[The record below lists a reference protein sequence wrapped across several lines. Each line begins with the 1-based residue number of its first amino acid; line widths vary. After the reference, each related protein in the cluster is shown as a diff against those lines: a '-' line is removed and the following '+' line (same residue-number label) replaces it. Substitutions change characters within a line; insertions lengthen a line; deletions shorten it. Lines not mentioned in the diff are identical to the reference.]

1 MITHANTPA
10 SEIFGGFKGPKIAP
24 LHFTFTSLSLSLQFF
39 SLEIKEKD
47 VARDILFFG
56 LTPRGESPFV
66 QEVAPRKPIR
76 LLTRKKS
83 PCSDDH
89 LREHFRLRNFQPI

>member
-1 MITHANTPA
+1 MD
-10 SEIFGGFKGPKIAP
+10 S
-24 LHFTFTSLSLSLQFF
+24 LHFFTFHFF
-39 SLEIKEKD
+39 TLIKEEE
-47 VARDILFFG
+47 VARDLLCFG
-56 LTPRGESPFV
+56 LTPLGESPFVQEVAPQGESPFV